1 MQMNLDELKQFLR
14 KFSVNGEELFKVRH
28 LLSVNLEALMEMDEA
43 AEAESCLVTYKTAL
57 HLLEYQ
63 CQQNAFYD
71 AVSIDI
77 IVRLFI
83 HMDTKVKQIAKRY
96 Q

>member
-1 MQMNLDELKQFLR
+1 MNLDELKQFLK
-14 KFSVNGEELFKVRH
+14 KFSVNGEELFKIRH
-28 LLSVNLEALMEMDEA
+28 LILVNLGALLVED
-43 AEAESCLVTYKTAL
+43 AESESLITYKTAL

-71 AVSIDI
+71 GISIDF
-77 IVRLFI
+77 IVRYFI
-83 HMDTKVKQIAKRY
+83 HLETKVKQIARRY